1 MGIKIQP
8 QSISVVF
15 ISVLLI
21 SNLSTEEAVVGSA
34 SQIDSPSWFCVYIKI
49 FFFLVKYVDAFS
61 L

>member
-49 FFFLVKYVDAFS
+49 FFFFG
-61 L
+61 